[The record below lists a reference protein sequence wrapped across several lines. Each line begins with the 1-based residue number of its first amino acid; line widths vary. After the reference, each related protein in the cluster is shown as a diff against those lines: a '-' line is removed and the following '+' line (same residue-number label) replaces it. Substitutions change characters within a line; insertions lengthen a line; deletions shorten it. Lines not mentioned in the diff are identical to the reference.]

1 MYIHLDADLV
11 MRTPCTMKG
20 FAVLRCY
27 AVLRQLRAAPDP
39 SLSADRHVPDIGG
52 QPVLTR
58 LDYSISIL
66 ADFPVYLVRRLQSV
80 LNAAA
85 RLTYH
90 LRRSDH
96 ISDALACY
104 TNTSIAIAA
113 FCRHQSL
120 D

>member
-1 MYIHLDADLV
+1 MYSERFRGV
-11 MRTPCTMKG
+11 T
-20 FAVLRCY
+20 VLR
-27 AVLRQLRAAPDP
+27 RPPPAAPDP

-66 ADFPVYLVRRLQSV
+66 ADLPVYLVRRLQSV
-80 LNAAA
+80 LNKAARA

-90 LRRSDH
+90 LRRSDQ
-96 ISDALACY
+96 ISGALACY
-104 TNTSIAIAA
+104 TSIAIAA
-113 FCRHQSL
+113 FCRQQSL